1 MFLFIA
7 AFTASVLFSAQPGE
21 LPTRAA
27 QPALLG
33 GFEDRLV
40 KHDGGW
46 LFTERRG
53 WLDLKVES

>member
-1 MFLFIA
+1 VK
-7 AFTASVLFSAQPGE
+7 AS
-21 LPTRAA
+21 

-40 KHDGGW
+40 SRNGAW
-46 LFTERRG
+46 LFAERRG